1 MGAQQQP
8 GSHPVRERLNLP
20 EEVEVELGLDEPQT
34 EEHLRQVISRKLSI
48 PAVELPSPRVVRRSV
63 DARGRVVHFVVG
75 VRFDEPETLDHLG
88 EPHPREVHTQ
98 GRVIIIGDG
107 PAGMFCAYE
116 LARRGIGSVVLDRG
130 KQVQPR
136 RKDLKGLNR
145 DGVVDPDSN
154 YCFGEG
160 GAGTYSDGKLY
171 TRATKRGDVRDV
183 MEILA
188 LHHAPADILVE
199 ARPHIGSNRLP
210 QVVTAIRQRLESVGV
225 EFRFNARVVGL
236 LTEGDPPHRRVAGV
250 QLQSGEQVTAECVVV
265 ATGHSARD
273 VYQFLAEGG
282 VPLEAKPFALGL
294 RIEHPQPLIN
304 RMQYGAAAGH
314 PSLSSASYRLA
325 HTRDGRGVFSFCMC
339 PGGFIV
345 PASTEAGALVVNGM
359 SLKRRDSPFANS
371 GMVVSIEVEDALSL
385 GFSGPFACLEIQRRV
400 EEAAWIAGGG
410 ALKAPAIRV
419 TDFVAGRTSSTLPPT
434 SYQPGLV
441 AADVAGVL
449 DSSGLPLVRR
459 LQEALRVFGG
469 QMRGYVSPDAVLVG
483 VESRTSAP
491 VRIPRDP
498 QTLMSPGVIG
508 LFPSGEGAGYAG
520 GIVSA
525 AMDGIRVARGVAT
538 QLGVPS
544 S

>member
-1 MGAQQQP
+1 M
-8 GSHPVRERLNLP
+8 RERPALP
-20 EEVEVELGLDEPQT
+20 EELELDLGLDEPES
-34 EEHLRQVISRKLSI
+34 EEHLRHLVSRKLSI
-48 PAVELPSPRVVRRSV
+48 PEDVLPPPRVVRRSV
-63 DARGRVVHFVVG
+63 DARGRAVHFVIG
-75 VRFDEPETLDHLG
+75 VRFDAPEPLDHLG
-88 EPHPREVHTQ
+88 EPHPREVQ
-98 GRVIIIGDG
+98 LPGRVIIIGDG

-116 LARRGIGSVVLDRG
+116 LARRGIASVVLDRG

-145 DGVVDPDSN
+145 DGLVDPDSN

-183 MEILA
+183 LEILA

-210 QVVTAIRQRLESVGV
+210 QVVSAIRQRLEGVGV
-225 EFRFNARVVGL
+225 QFRFGARVVGL
-236 LTEGDPPHRRVAGV
+236 LTENTPGGRRVAGV
-250 QLQSGEQVTAECVVV
+250 QLQSGEQLSAECVVV

-273 VYQFLAEGG
+273 VYHFLAEAG
-282 VPLEAKPFALGL
+282 VTLEAKAFALGL

-304 RMQYGAAAGH
+304 KIQYGAAAGH
-314 PSLSSASYRLA
+314 PNLSSASYRLA
-325 HTRDGRGVFSFCMC
+325 STRDGRGVFSFCMC

-345 PASTEAGALVVNGM
+345 PASTEVGALVVNGM

-371 GMVVSIEVEDALSL
+371 GLVVSIEVEDALSQGL
-385 GFSGPFACLEIQRRV
+385 SGPFACLEIQRRV

-410 ALKAPAIRV
+410 ALRAPAIRV
-419 TDFVAGRTSSTLPPT
+419 TDFVAGRTSADLPPT
-434 SYQPGLV
+434 SYQPGLIS
-441 AADVAGVL
+441 ADMGSVL
-449 DSSGLPLVRR
+449 ASSGLPLVRR
-459 LQEALRVFGG
+459 LQDALRVFGG
-469 QMRGYVSPDAVLVG
+469 QMRGYLSHEAILVG

-491 VRIPRDP
+491 VRIPRDTT
-498 QTLMSPGVIG
+498 TLMSPSLAG

-525 AMDGIRVARGVAT
+525 AMDGIRVARGVAS
-538 QLGVPS
+538 QLGFPS
-544 S
+544 T